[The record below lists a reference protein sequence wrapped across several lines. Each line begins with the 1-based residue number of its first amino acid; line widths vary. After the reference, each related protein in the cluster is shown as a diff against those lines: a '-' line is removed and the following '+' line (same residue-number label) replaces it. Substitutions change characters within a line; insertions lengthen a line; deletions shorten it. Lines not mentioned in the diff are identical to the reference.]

1 MFALMGDDRFRDEY
15 LEEQKRDKNR
25 KASEILNILHEKQ
38 LFKCL
43 KSAIMSIKF
52 RKFLIL
58 TSHLYLLNQ
67 ISGIEQLREW

>member
-38 LFKCL
+38 LF
-43 KSAIMSIKF
+43 
-52 RKFLIL
+52 
-58 TSHLYLLNQ
+58 
-67 ISGIEQLREW
+67 